1 MAAITDAEL
10 AALPPQR
17 PMALSMFRDRHRPST
32 SMGDPLSKM
41 NDELMRRVLP
51 RTWFALARRQER
63 LLHDTPT
70 NSQRD

>member
-10 AALPPQR
+10 ITLPAQR

-41 NDELMRRVLP
+41 GDETMRRVLP
-51 RTWFALARRQER
+51 RVWIALARRQEKLTR
-63 LLHDTPT
+63 KITP
-70 NSQRD
+70 